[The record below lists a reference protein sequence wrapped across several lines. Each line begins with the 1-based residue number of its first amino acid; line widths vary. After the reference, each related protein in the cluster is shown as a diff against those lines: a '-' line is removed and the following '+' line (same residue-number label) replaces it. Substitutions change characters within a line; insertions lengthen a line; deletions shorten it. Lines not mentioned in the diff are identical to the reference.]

1 LAITQKR
8 RARKK
13 AGVMTLV
20 PAPLVVV
27 AMLGAL
33 ALGLLAGALVNAFA
47 DRVVG
52 VDEPVW
58 SASQCHKCLAP
69 LPTPSPFALREFFA
83 PRRACQQCGQ
93 RASLRRPLTQLALT
107 ILMPIALWRA
117 ANTPDTGALGVWALF
132 CMAAASLIALAFIFV
147 VDLEHRLIF
156 DLSIFPLLIALLALV
171 GVFDRRHLLS
181 VAVAAAL
188 LGALF
193 LLLYG
198 LGWLLYRQ
206 EALGFGDVKL
216 ALLVGALVGWPGL
229 TTTLFITVISAGILS
244 MLLLASGAAERRA
257 FIPFGVFMA
266 AAAAFSLLA
275 APLPW

>member
-1 LAITQKR
+1 
-8 RARKK
+8 
-13 AGVMTLV
+13 MTSV
-20 PAPLVVV
+20 PALLVVV
-27 AMLGAL
+27 AVLGAL
-33 ALGLLAGALVNAFA
+33 ALGLLAGALVNALA

-58 SASQCHKCLAP
+58 SASQCRKCLAP
-69 LPTPSPFALREFFA
+69 LPAPSRLALREFFA
-83 PRRACQQCGQ
+83 PHRVCSACGQ

-107 ILMPIALWRA
+107 ILMPVALWRA
-117 ANTPDTGALGVWALF
+117 ANTPNTGALGAWALF
-132 CMAAASLIALAFIFV
+132 CMAAAALTALAFIFI

-156 DLSIFPLLIALLALV
+156 DLSIFPLLIGIVALV

-181 VAVAAAL
+181 VAAAAAL

-229 TTTLFITVISAGILS
+229 TMTLFVTVISAGVLS
-244 MLLLASGAAERRA
+244 MLLLASGAVERRA

-266 AAAAFSLLA
+266 AAAVFTLLA